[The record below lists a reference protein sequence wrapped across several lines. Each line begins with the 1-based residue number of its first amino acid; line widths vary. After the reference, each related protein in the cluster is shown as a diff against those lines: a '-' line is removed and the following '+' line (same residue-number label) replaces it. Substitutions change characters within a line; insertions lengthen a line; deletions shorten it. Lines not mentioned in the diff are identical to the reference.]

1 MEAPRV
7 PEKPVGPPFRTELAE
22 ICWRLNQAGARYL
35 VVGARALQL
44 WGSARATRDID
55 ILIEPTEANAQ
66 CVLDAL
72 SATGYGFAKEW
83 AAAEVARKFVTI
95 IGDSPRVDILTLAW
109 SVRYR
114 DAIRAAE
121 HFEVEG
127 VDIPTMSLDDLI
139 ASKRTG
145 RPQDVADLV
154 VLEEIRR
161 LKETQG
167 DHERGG
173 A

>member
-1 MEAPRV
+1 MEAQRRDG
-7 PEKPVGPPFRTELAE
+7 KPIGAPFRTELADV
-22 ICWRLNQAGARYL
+22 CWRLNQAGARYL

-55 ILIEPTEANAQ
+55 ILIEPTEENAQ
-66 CVLDAL
+66 RVLDAL
-72 SATGYGFAKEW
+72 ATTGYGFAKEW

-114 DAIRAAE
+114 DAARSAE
-121 HFEVEG
+121 RFEVEG
-127 VDIPTMSLDDLI
+127 VEIPTASLDDLM

-145 RPQDVADLV
+145 QPQDLADLL

-161 LKETQG
+161 S
-167 DHERGG
+167 R
-173 A
+173 

>member
-1 MEAPRV
+1 MAAPRD
-7 PEKPVGPPFRTELAE
+7 PGRPVGPPFRTELAE
-22 ICWRLNQAGARYL
+22 VCWRLNESGSRYL
-35 VVGARALQL
+35 LVGARALQL

-66 CVLDAL
+66 RVLDAL
-72 SATGYGFAKEW
+72 ASTGFGFAKEW

-114 DAIRAAE
+114 EAVREAVR
-121 HFEVEG
+121 FEVEG
-127 VDIPTMSLDDLI
+127 VGIPTVSLEDLM

-145 RPQDVADLV
+145 RPQDVADLL

-161 LKETQG
+161 M
-167 DHERGG
+167 R
-173 A
+173 

>member
-1 MEAPRV
+1 MEAPRGGG
-7 PEKPVGPPFRTELAE
+7 KPVVPPFRTELADV
-22 ICWRLNQAGARYL
+22 CWRLNEAGARYL

-55 ILIEPTEANAQ
+55 ILIEPTEDNAQ
-66 CVLDAL
+66 RVLDAL
-72 SATGYGFAKEW
+72 ATNGYGFAKAW

-114 DAIRAAE
+114 DAIRAVE

-127 VDIPTMSLDDLI
+127 VKIPTMSLDDLM

-145 RPQDVADLV
+145 WPQDLADLV

-161 LKETQG
+161 L
-167 DHERGG
+167 R
-173 A
+173 

>member
-7 PEKPVGPPFRTELAE
+7 GGGPVGPPFRTELADV
-22 ICWRLNQAGARYL
+22 CWRLNEAGARYL

-55 ILIEPTEANAQ
+55 ILIEPTEDNARR
-66 CVLDAL
+66 VLDAL
-72 SATGYGFAKEW
+72 TTFGYGFAKEW

-95 IGDSPRVDILTLAW
+95 VGDSPRVDILTVAW

-121 HFEVEG
+121 CFEVEG
-127 VDIPTMSLDDLI
+127 VEIPT
-139 ASKRTG
+139 
-145 RPQDVADLV
+145 
-154 VLEEIRR
+154 
-161 LKETQG
+161 
-167 DHERGG
+167 
-173 A
+173 

>member
-1 MEAPRV
+1 MEAPRGGG
-7 PEKPVGPPFRTELAE
+7 KPVGPPFRTELAE
-22 ICWRLNQAGARYL
+22 VCWRLNEAGARYL
-35 VVGARALQL
+35 VAGARALQL

-55 ILIEPTEANAQ
+55 ILIEATDENARR
-66 CVLDAL
+66 VLDAL
-72 SATGYGFAKEW
+72 AATGYAFAKEW

-114 DAIRAAE
+114 DAIRTAE
-121 HFEVEG
+121 RFEVEG
-127 VDIPTMSLDDLI
+127 VLIPTLSLDDLI

-145 RPQDVADLV
+145 RPQDIADLV

-161 LKETQG
+161 L
-167 DHERGG
+167 R
-173 A
+173 

>member
-1 MEAPRV
+1 MAAPRD
-7 PEKPVGPPFRTELAE
+7 PGRPVGPPFRTELAE
-22 ICWRLNQAGARYL
+22 VCWRLNESGAQYL
-35 VVGARALQL
+35 LVGARALQL

-66 CVLDAL
+66 RVLDAL
-72 SATGYGFAKEW
+72 ASTGFGFAKEW

-114 DAIRAAE
+114 DAVREAVR
-121 HFEVEG
+121 FEVEG
-127 VDIPTMSLDDLI
+127 VGIPTVSLEDLM

-145 RPQDVADLV
+145 HPQDVADLL

-161 LKETQG
+161 M
-167 DHERGG
+167 R
-173 A
+173 

>member
-1 MEAPRV
+1 MEAPRKPGV
-7 PEKPVGPPFRTELAE
+7 PIGPPFRTELADV
-22 ICWRLNQAGARYL
+22 CSRLNQAEARYL

-55 ILIEPTEANAQ
+55 ILIEPTEENAQ
-66 CVLDAL
+66 RVLDAL
-72 SATGYGFAKEW
+72 ATTGYGFAKEW

-95 IGDSPRVDILTLAW
+95 IGDDPRVDILTLAW
-109 SVRYR
+109 SIRYR
-114 DAIRAAE
+114 DAIRSAVR
-121 HFEVEG
+121 FEVEG
-127 VDIPTMSLDDLI
+127 VEIPTVSLDDLI

-161 LKETQG
+161 LQ
-167 DHERGG
+167 
-173 A
+173 

>member
-1 MEAPRV
+1 MAAPRD
-7 PEKPVGPPFRTELAE
+7 PGRPVGPPFRTELAE
-22 ICWRLNQAGARYL
+22 VCWRLNESGAQYL
-35 VVGARALQL
+35 LVGARALQL

-66 CVLDAL
+66 RVLDAL
-72 SATGYGFAKEW
+72 ASTGFGFAKEW

-114 DAIRAAE
+114 DAVRDAVR
-121 HFEVEG
+121 FEVEG
-127 VDIPTMSLDDLI
+127 VGIPTVSLEDLM

-145 RPQDVADLV
+145 RPQDVADLL

-161 LKETQG
+161 M
-167 DHERGG
+167 R
-173 A
+173 

>member
-1 MEAPRV
+1 METPRDAGR
-7 PEKPVGPPFRTELAE
+7 PVGPPFRTELAE
-22 ICWRLNQAGARYL
+22 VCWRLNESGSRYL
-35 VVGARALQL
+35 LVGARALQL

-66 CVLDAL
+66 RVLDAL
-72 SATGYGFAKEW
+72 ASTGYGFAKEW

-114 DAIRAAE
+114 EAVREAVR
-121 HFEVEG
+121 FEVEG
-127 VDIPTMSLDDLI
+127 VGIPTVSLEDLM

-145 RPQDVADLV
+145 RPQDVADLL

-161 LKETQG
+161 M
-167 DHERGG
+167 R
-173 A
+173 

>member
-1 MEAPRV
+1 MEAPRGGG
-7 PEKPVGPPFRTELAE
+7 EPVGPPFRTELAE
-22 ICWRLNQAGARYL
+22 VCWRLNEAGARYL

-55 ILIEPTEANAQ
+55 ILIEPTADNAQ
-66 CVLDAL
+66 RVLDAL
-72 SATGYGFAKEW
+72 ATTGYGFAKEW

-95 IGDSPRVDILTLAW
+95 IGDSPRVDILTVAW
-109 SVRYR
+109 TVRYR

-121 HFEVEG
+121 RFEVEG
-127 VDIPTMSLDDLI
+127 VGIPTMSLDDLM

-145 RPQDVADLV
+145 RPQDLADLV

-161 LKETQG
+161 L
-167 DHERGG
+167 R
-173 A
+173 

>member
-1 MEAPRV
+1 MEEAGRPGSAL
-7 PEKPVGPPFRTELAE
+7 GPPFRTELAE
-22 ICWRLNQAGARYL
+22 VCWRLNAAGARYL
-35 VVGARALQL
+35 VAGARALQL

-66 CVLDAL
+66 RVLNAL
-72 SATGYGFAKEW
+72 ATIGYGFAKDW

-95 IGDSPRVDILTLAW
+95 IGEDPRVDILTVAW

-114 DAIRAAE
+114 DAVRSAE
-121 HFEVEG
+121 RFELEG
-127 VDIPTMSLDDLI
+127 VEIPVLSLDDLI

-145 RPQDVADLV
+145 RPQDDADLV

-161 LKETQG
+161 L
-167 DHERGG
+167 RG
-173 A
+173 